1 MPEFV
6 KKTLTGYRP
15 AGKSTLAIDVTHVI
29 MPAEEYDGMIKKYE
43 DEIYHKEHELREEQE
58 RHREEITSLHRNLGR
73 EYSKKSTKEWSK
85 YRDELSDKDKII
97 EAREK
102 DISDLNDRIV
112 ALEQDV
118 ETEKSLNAN
127 LLRIARERGNQ
138 ERGVTPKK
146 EHHGYVTV
154 SSSQTI
160 DRVQVPDPRIS
171 WKTELVTENRVVWKS
186 VLQTPYSV
194 LLPIDSIASTI
205 HDDLMLKVLGEMG
218 VDTWTECE
226 NGCYPEDDTECV
238 MYRWQFRT
246 SRDGYWEVEIW
257 TTGPVIIL
265 ERNLVRKQDA
275 KKG

>member
-1 MPEFV
+1 M
-6 KKTLTGYRP
+6 
-15 AGKSTLAIDVTHVI
+15 
-29 MPAEEYDGMIKKYE
+29 
-43 DEIYHKEHELREEQE
+43 
-58 RHREEITSLHRNLGR
+58 HRNLGR

>member
-1 MPEFV
+1 M
-6 KKTLTGYRP
+6 GYKP
-15 AGKSTLAIDVTHVI
+15 AGKSTRAIGVTHVI

-43 DEIYHKEHELREEQE
+43 DEIYHKEHALWEEQE
-58 RHREEITSLHRNLGR
+58 RHREEITSLRRNLGR
-73 EYSKKSTKEWSK
+73 EYSKKSTEEWSK
-85 YRDELSDKDKII
+85 HRDELSDKDKII

-102 DISDLNDRIV
+102 DISDLNDKIV

-146 EHHGYVTV
+146 EHHGYIII
-154 SSSQTI
+154 SSSQTN
-160 DRVQVPDPRIS
+160 DRVQIPDPRIS
-171 WKTELVTENRVVWKS
+171 WKTELVTESRVVWKS

-218 VDTWTECE
+218 VDTWEECE
-226 NGCYPEDDTECV
+226 NGCYPEDGDTCI
-238 MYRWQFRT
+238 MYKWTFRT
-246 SRDGYWEVEIW
+246 SREGYWEVEIW